1 MLWISSRA
9 SRGPF
14 ESWFLFTHFG
24 GWADMAAEHL
34 LRADAEPRD
43 ALLWLLAFY
52 HSPRD
57 GSRQRAQTMVS
68 GRALCV
74 PSMLHAAVGR
84 DRGKTMPSTDSSD
97 SYALALTVTH
107 GRPQRPQDGVGLA
120 S

>member
-1 MLWISSRA
+1 
-9 SRGPF
+9 
-14 ESWFLFTHFG
+14 
-24 GWADMAAEHL
+24 MAAEHL

-84 DRGKTMPSTDSSD
+84 DG
-97 SYALALTVTH
+97 
-107 GRPQRPQDGVGLA
+107 GRPCLPLTPQTPTLWH
-120 S
+120 SR